1 MTAVFIIMNLLFT
14 ITLQGEET
22 EACVP
27 LYCMTVNDR
36 WAMAPGGGGDAKGN
50 PALKPGL

>member
-22 EACVP
+22 EACIP

-36 WAMAPGGGGDAKGN
+36 WAVAPEGGGDEKEI
-50 PALKPGL
+50 PP